1 MAAYINPT
9 STIKAANALRLAI
22 FNTDETQTTSFKGL
36 PTPANALAVISVI
49 IADHYTN
56 SDIISSFTGSKTA
69 LLIFTVILSLLMV
82 IRIPMLS
89 LKITHLKF
97 KGNEGRYI
105 LVVMVAVTLFI
116 FGLGATPLIIPLY
129 IFVSIISLLFK

>member
-1 MAAYINPT
+1 
-9 STIKAANALRLAI
+9 
-22 FNTDETQTTSFKGL
+22 
-36 PTPANALAVISVI
+36 
-49 IADHYTN
+49 
-56 SDIISSFTGSKTA
+56 
-69 LLIFTVILSLLMV
+69 MV